1 MNKAIKEFKAELKKI
16 EKKQGKLFTAKLKKK
31 EKKEK
36 ALFNRFDRF
45 RTRKCSTYFKEQT
58 AESERFRKEQDI
70 QCPQTNNNAF
80 YDCSVG
86 FYDGPEGSK
95 LRKLSEK
102 IKNLSELKAHVFGHI
117 HEAQGIVEKDGVTY
131 VNASILDLYYE
142 VKNSPVILHT

>member
-1 MNKAIKEFKAELKKI
+1 MNTAIKEFNGKLKKI
-16 EKKQGKLFTAKLKKK
+16 EKKQGKLFTARLKKK

-36 ALFNRFDRF
+36 ALFTRFDRC
-45 RTRKCSTYFKEQT
+45 RTRKCSTYFKEQD

-70 QCPQTNNNAF
+70 QCPQKNNKAF

-102 IKNLSELKAHVFGHI
+102 IKKCANTKCKADLQKLKQQKESIKELFMKQKI
-117 HEAQGIVEKDGVTY
+117 DP
-131 VNASILDLYYE
+131 
-142 VKNSPVILHT
+142 SP